1 MTCGRPAPRARAP
14 LVRPIPAMGED
25 QTQQEGRGET
35 KGAAAASTV
44 PKVTLAKA
52 LVRLFLH
59 RRR

>member
-1 MTCGRPAPRARAP
+1 
-14 LVRPIPAMGED
+14 MGED

-44 PKVTLAKA
+44 PEVTLAKA